1 MKTAIITGA
10 SGDGIGRS
18 TAITMARDHFQI
30 VVNYRTNKTQA
41 ESICSYINRNGGN
54 ATPIKADIFQLDE
67 CKSLVEQSLLKYK
80 EIDACIIGPG
90 AGWNPEPPDKL
101 NHALSIQDLIQEI
114 SPIYALIPLL
124 IPEMAK
130 NRTGR
135 IIGISSN
142 QKLPSPSYSYNT
154 AKCARIDALIG
165 LSKTCWKHR
174 ITVNVIAPGPI
185 EHIDSMENAIQQS
198 IEFSSAGEKVSP
210 QDVAEIITF
219 LCSEKGRYITGN
231 VIEMNF

>member
-10 SGDGIGRS
+10 SGNGIGRS
-18 TAITMARDHFQI
+18 TAITLARDHFQI

-41 ESICSYINRNGGN
+41 EAICSYINGNGGY
-54 ATPIKADIFQLDE
+54 AIPIKADIFQFDE

-101 NHALSIQDLIQEI
+101 NCALSIQDLIQEV
-114 SPIYALIPLL
+114 SPVYALVPLL

-130 NRTGR
+130 SKTGR

-142 QKLPSPSYSYNT
+142 QKSPSPSYSYNT

-165 LSKTCWKHR
+165 LSKICWKHR

-185 EHIDSMENAIQQS
+185 EHIETLQNAIQQS
-198 IEFSSAGEKVSP
+198 KEFSIAGGKVSP
-210 QDVAEIITF
+210 QDVAETIAF

-231 VIEMNF
+231 VMEMSF